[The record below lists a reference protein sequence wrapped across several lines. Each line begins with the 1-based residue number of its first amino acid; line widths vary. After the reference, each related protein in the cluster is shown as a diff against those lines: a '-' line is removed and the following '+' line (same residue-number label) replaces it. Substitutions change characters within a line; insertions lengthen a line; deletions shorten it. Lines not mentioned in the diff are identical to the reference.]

1 MTQNEIDAASLARAK
16 AIFAS
21 GEVYGY
27 EVGTTAGLCAIHR
40 ALFGGLYD
48 FAGKIRTLNISKG
61 SFRFANALYLQQILP
76 VIEKM
81 PESDFSSIVAKYVEM
96 NVAHPF
102 MEGNGRTGR
111 IWLNMM
117 LRARLG
123 KVVDWQRIEKGAYLS
138 AMERSPVNNL
148 EIRVLLEGALTADVD
163 NREILFKGIERS
175 YFYEGYEA
183 REKT

>member
-1 MTQNEIDAASLARAK
+1 MTQNEIDAASLVRAK
-16 AIFAS
+16 ALFAS

-48 FAGKIRTLNISKG
+48 FAGQVRTLNISKG
-61 SFRFANALYLQQILP
+61 SFRFANALYLQQILS

-81 PESDFSSIVAKYVEM
+81 PEGDFPSIVAKYVEM

-111 IWLNMM
+111 IWLDMM

-123 KVVDWQRIEKGAYLS
+123 KVVDWQCIGKGAYLS
-138 AMERSPVNNL
+138 AMERSPVNDL
-148 EIRVLLEGALTADVD
+148 EIRVLLEGALTDDID
-163 NREILFKGIERS
+163 NREILSKGIERS

-183 REKT
+183 Q